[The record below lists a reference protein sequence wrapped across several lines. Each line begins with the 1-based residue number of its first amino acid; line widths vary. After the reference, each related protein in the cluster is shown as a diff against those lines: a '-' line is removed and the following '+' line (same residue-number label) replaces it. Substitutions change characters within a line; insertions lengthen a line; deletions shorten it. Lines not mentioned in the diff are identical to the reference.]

1 MDNILY
7 LAGALILI
15 ILNGFFVAAE
25 FALVKVRLSRIEQM
39 VKDKRAFA
47 ATARISRIS
56 AAASPARP
64 ARARTSRARRAR
76 ASLPKRFGK
85 SCPALPQAACP
96 R

>member
-56 AAASPARP
+56 AAASPAR
-64 ARARTSRARRAR
+64 TI
-76 ASLPKRFGK
+76 PKRPRSGRKVF
-85 SCPALPQAACP
+85 AC
-96 R
+96 RS